1 MPIVKIANVPREPF
15 KGGATYQ
22 TIVGDHTG
30 STPIRIGMQTSPPGY
45 KTALHSHPYL
55 ETVTVI
61 DGEGEAWLEG
71 SDGVVSLEPGTTLVL
86 PANVQHWLRATG
98 TKPLVTLGVHASPHR
113 IVNIHVNKVK
123 AVRRGQTAR

>member
-1 MPIVKIANVPREPF
+1 MPVVKIANVPSEPF

-30 STPIRIGMQTSPPGY
+30 STPIRVGLQTSPPGY

-61 DGEGEAWLEG
+61 EGEGEAWLEG
-71 SDGVVSLEPGTTLVL
+71 SDRVISLEPGTTLVL
-86 PANVQHWLRATG
+86 PANVRHWFGATG
-98 TKPLVTLGVHASPHR
+98 NKPLVTLGVHASPHR
-113 IVNIHVNKVK
+113 IVNIH
-123 AVRRGQTAR
+123 G